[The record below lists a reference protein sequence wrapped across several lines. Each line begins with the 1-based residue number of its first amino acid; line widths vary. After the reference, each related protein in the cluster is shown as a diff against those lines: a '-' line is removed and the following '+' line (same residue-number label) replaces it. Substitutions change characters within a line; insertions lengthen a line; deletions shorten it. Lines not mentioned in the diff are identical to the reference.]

1 MSKIKP
7 LPLLEDARKW
17 RDEIER
23 NTRTNF
29 NFGGDYAMIP
39 TDISALNDADLVKL
53 FQQMHKMK

>member
-7 LPLLEDARKW
+7 LPLLDDARKW
-17 RDEIER
+17 RDELAR

-39 TDISALNDADLVKL
+39 TDISSIDDAELVKL
-53 FQQMHKMK
+53 FQQIQKYK